1 MKQQFSKLIFLSI
14 LISNIFVFSQIP
26 IELNH
31 PASIILKRLSARGEI
46 SLNYFGN
53 NSISSIDAH
62 HILKKNDNKIY
73 IKSLLNI
80 RIPYKKTSYDSLKQ
94 KSSISDFYDKIFKSN
109 LDIENKYFYQTISD
123 TTLMWIKLREVLL
136 SESQKNQQN
145 FQYLDE
151 ISFNGIFNNQLYI
164 SSKFS
169 MFRHTG
175 NKIFIL
181 NNYKN
186 EWKKYFPEI
195 NMTFWYL
202 NATSLYLKNS
212 IVDIEIANSPFSWGW
227 SSGYS
232 PILSAKATPFNHIR
246 LYKNFGNFNFE
257 YFHGNI
263 LDKSIDHIHNEN
275 IKREKFISG
284 HRVKYEINDNI
295 QASISELVIYGNR
308 SPELGYINPISFFWA
323 QEHNLGDLDNILIAA
338 DVAIRAAPGFILYNS
353 MLIDELSWNDIF
365 KNWWGNKFSYQIG
378 MYLCSK
384 EMKLPDLRI
393 EYTITRPW
401 TYTHPDFSYTNREVT
416 LGSPYGPSSK
426 ALYMESFY
434 IPSTKLSIKAYLEH
448 VQKGVGLG
456 SNILDNYDNR
466 DKNMDWNTNF
476 LLSNHSTKT
485 TFQISVAYTLSNYL
499 KLQTT
504 FSSDYFYNKELN
516 KNEMNSNKLLLGL
529 ELEW

>member
-1 MKQQFSKLIFLSI
+1 MKQQFSKLIFFSI
-14 LISNIFVFSQIP
+14 FISNIFVFSQIP

-31 PASIILKRLSARGEI
+31 RSSIILKRLSARGEI
-46 SLNYFGN
+46 SLSYFGN
-53 NSISSIDAH
+53 NSISSIDAYQ
-62 HILKKNDNKIY
+62 ILKKNDNKIY
-73 IKSLLNI
+73 INSLLNI
-80 RIPYKKTSYDSLKQ
+80 RIPYKKAPHESLKQ
-94 KSSISDFYDKIFKSN
+94 KSSIQGFYDKIFKSN

-123 TTLMWIKLREVLL
+123 TILMWIKLREVLL
-136 SESQKNQQN
+136 RESQNNQQN
-145 FQYLDE
+145 FQYRDE
-151 ISFNGIFNNQLYI
+151 ISFNGVFNNQLYI

-169 MFRHTG
+169 MFRHSG
-175 NKIFIL
+175 NKIFIS

-195 NMTFWYL
+195 NMTFWYS

-212 IVDIEIANSPFSWGW
+212 IVDIEIANNPFSWGW
-227 SSGYS
+227 SSGNS
-232 PILSAKATPFNHIR
+232 PIISAKATPFNHIR
-246 LYKNFGNFNFE
+246 LYKKFGNFNLE

-263 LDKSIDHIHNEN
+263 LDKSIEHIHNEN

-323 QEHNLGDLDNILIAA
+323 QEHNLGDLDNILIAT

-353 MLIDELSWNDIF
+353 ILIDELSWNDIF

-378 MYLCSK
+378 MYLCFEEIK
-384 EMKLPDLRI
+384 IPDFRI

-401 TYTHPDFSYTNREVT
+401 TYTHPDFSYTNREIT
-416 LGSPYGPSSK
+416 LGSPYGPSSS
-426 ALYMESFY
+426 AIAMESFY
-434 IPSTKLSIKAYLEH
+434 MPSTKLSIKAHLEH
-448 VQKGVGLG
+448 VQKGIGLG

-466 DKNMDWNTNF
+466 DKNMDWNTNL
-476 LLSNHSTKT
+476 LLSNHYTKT
-485 TFQISVAYTLSNYL
+485 TLQISVAYVLSNYL
-499 KLQTT
+499 KLQTI
-504 FSSDYFYNKELN
+504 FSSNYFNKNELN
-516 KNEMNSNKLLLGL
+516 KNGVNSNKLLLGL